1 MGKDGTQLLRHCVRL
16 LVLVS
21 TDLVAVR
28 LSGIPFLSLSLDSF
42 SSVLHDSHSWLDN
55 FSAIVCLF
63 LFFNSIHL
71 VSYS

>member
-28 LSGIPFLSLSLDSF
+28 SSGIGLLYACHIFF
-42 SSVLHDSHSWLDN
+42 IIHSVLAWRVGIFCLYVHFSWL
-55 FSAIVCLF
+55 FHKVVCDE
-63 LFFNSIHL
+63 
-71 VSYS
+71 